1 MLSSK
6 DAKTYLWSRGLGT
19 LVTFHCVTFLWIF
32 FNANDLDVALLS
44 FRKIFLEMNFNEFTF
59 FWRARPEIILLSILA
74 FFIVFIPME
83 IKQKVINPILC
94 LPLYL
99 WPIILLV
106 VLQAILQLRD
116 STVVPFLYGGF

>member
-1 MLSSK
+1 
-6 DAKTYLWSRGLGT
+6 
-19 LVTFHCVTFLWIF
+19 
-32 FNANDLDVALLS
+32 
-44 FRKIFLEMNFNEFTF
+44 MNFNEFTF